1 MARQVQ
7 APGEQE
13 LEFVA
18 EPDAVGRARRWLSTV
33 AIGHVE
39 PSRVPDLAIVTT
51 EIVANAVR
59 HGAPRGEPRLAA
71 TPKSSY

>member
-1 MARQVQ
+1 MAPQVQ
-7 APGEQE
+7 APGKQE
-13 LEFVA
+13 LELAA

-59 HGAPRGEPRLAA
+59 HGAPRGELRLAA
-71 TPKSSY
+71 V